1 MAFFHADGRLRLH
14 SHPTAFTPH
23 AAPCEGGALADPR
36 CCSMEVDYS
45 PLDERKE
52 GGDGALVQVDDSGD
66 GGSTDSS
73 IMVQV
78 SSHHQSR
85 AVRR

>member
-1 MAFFHADGRLRLH
+1 MRLH

-52 GGDGALVQVDDSGD
+52 GGDGALVQVHDSGD
-66 GGSTDSS
+66 GGSTDSPMQ
-73 IMVQV
+73 ID
-78 SSHHQSR
+78 HGQS
-85 AVRR
+85 